1 MKGHHHQLKML
12 VIPKV
17 IQKGQKFLIF
27 IQNIPIIMITLI
39 TVLRQNKNNNPLFKE
54 IDLILQYQTTKTI
67 NTILTTITKICN
79 IRL

>member
-1 MKGHHHQLKML
+1 
-12 VIPKV
+12 
-17 IQKGQKFLIF
+17 
-27 IQNIPIIMITLI
+27 MITLI